1 MITEQ
6 EKNRRK
12 EIINFARGNVRFEG
26 VILSDKVEEIN
37 QKYINGDID
46 KAEHTE
52 LCIAQMK
59 LEHEVKNQESN
70 L

>member
-46 KAEHTE
+46 KVEHTE

-59 LEHEVKNQESN
+59 LEHEVKNQ
-70 L
+70 

>member
-26 VILSDKVEEIN
+26 IILSDKVEEIN
-37 QKYINGDID
+37 QKYINGEIN
-46 KAEHTE
+46 KEEHTE

-59 LEHEVKNQESN
+59 LEHELKKQSS
-70 L
+70 